1 MVTIKGMEIPDSREC
16 TAFRVAK
23 TTVRG
28 EEGSESSMTR
38 ESWW

>member
-1 MVTIKGMEIPDSREC
+1 MRWNGQCAGSMSVTIKGMEIPDSREC

-28 EEGSESSMTR
+28 EED
-38 ESWW
+38 